1 MSVVAVLRIQKGEG
15 RLTGLVAGL
24 ALVTMASFTIGESG
38 IDALFFERVG
48 TQALPL
54 MYMLQGATT
63 FAFMLALTSLLGRL
77 GHRRTYLLAPIAL
90 GTLILVERALLVT
103 GARWIYFLLWVTSP
117 LAALLLAV
125 SLWGI
130 AGAVVDTRQAKR
142 LFPIIAAG
150 GILGTVLGG
159 LVTRPLAPIVG
170 AENLLLVWAGGLAVG
185 FLLSRVILGS
195 PSDGAARQAR
205 IRTSVLR
212 DLGSAFAF
220 VRRSRLLTWMTIAA
234 MLFSVLFYTL
244 YLPFARAASQHFP
257 DANALAGFFGLFWAA
272 TTGAAFIV
280 SVLITNR
287 LFAWFGVASIVVV
300 LPLLYAGAFGL
311 LLIQSGFLTLVFLR
325 FVMGTWLQGVA
336 SPAWETLTNV
346 VPSSRRDQTRAF
358 LIGGPAQ
365 IGTIIAGVIALVG
378 QNTLTPRQFALIGL
392 VTASVT
398 VIASIGIR
406 RSYASALMDALRAGR
421 PQVFEEPWTVGTPIP
436 LAVSADSVRVLS
448 NAMRSSDVRERRLA
462 FQLVA
467 GVPEQARP
475 AETAEGT
482 LDVDPIVRLGA
493 VRALDRSAPGGRG
506 TLLSMIH
513 DADAAVAAAAAA
525 RSLDDGASRNR
536 LHQLLG
542 DPDETVRRAA
552 IEQLDLAPTDLVPDL
567 IQELLADTSASVRA
581 AALEQLARA
590 SADRALGPALA
601 GFHDPDPV
609 VRRAAGRTLGSAKGR
624 PVEEV
629 LKALDHPQTADA
641 AVEAVRRMEI
651 DGDVEQARDFIRSA
665 TTGAES
671 DREFAAAV
679 PSEDEGTRLLQ
690 EAVLDRGRRRARSG
704 LWAATL
710 LGSRRTEM
718 ETAIQNLDAA
728 PGQLATALETL
739 ETAGDPAV
747 VRPLIALW
755 EPLVGAAKGAEWLSR
770 ALTDDDDFIVR
781 CAEFIRA
788 NQEGGAVSGSIAA
801 VSGVE
806 RVLFLQK
813 VPLFGDLA
821 PHDLDRVA
829 QLVEERG
836 YADGDVIAGQGE
848 IGDELHIVVEGT
860 IRVVEI
866 SDGSE
871 RELARRTAGDA
882 VGEMSIITQKPRIA
896 SLVAEGPV
904 RTIRLGHAEFESM
917 LRERP
922 GISLAVMRAL
932 ALRLAEATGRPDSP
946 GA

>member
-1 MSVVAVLRIQKGEG
+1 
-15 RLTGLVAGL
+15 
-24 ALVTMASFTIGESG
+24 
-38 IDALFFERVG
+38 
-48 TQALPL
+48 
-54 MYMLQGATT
+54 
-63 FAFMLALTSLLGRL
+63 
-77 GHRRTYLLAPIAL
+77 
-90 GTLILVERALLVT
+90 
-103 GARWIYFLLWVTSP
+103 
-117 LAALLLAV
+117 
-125 SLWGI
+125 
-130 AGAVVDTRQAKR
+130 
-142 LFPIIAAG
+142 
-150 GILGTVLGG
+150 
-159 LVTRPLAPIVG
+159 
-170 AENLLLVWAGGLAVG
+170 
-185 FLLSRVILGS
+185 
-195 PSDGAARQAR
+195 
-205 IRTSVLR
+205 
-212 DLGSAFAF
+212 
-220 VRRSRLLTWMTIAA
+220 MTIAA

-280 SVLITNR
+280 SVFITNR

-365 IGTIIAGVIALVG
+365 IGTIIAGVIAFIG
-378 QNTLTPRQFALIGL
+378 QNALTPRQFALIGL
-392 VTASVT
+392 VAASVT
-398 VIASIGIR
+398 VVASVGIR
-406 RSYASALMDALRAGR
+406 RSYANALVDALRAGR

-436 LAVSADSVRVLS
+436 LAVGADSVRVLS

-467 GVPEQARP
+467 EVPEQARP

-482 LDVDPIVRLGA
+482 FDVDPIVRLGA
-493 VRALDRSAPGGRG
+493 VRALDRSAPEGRG
-506 TLLSMIH
+506 ALLSMIH
-513 DADAAVAAAAAA
+513 DPDAAVAAAAAA
-525 RSLDDGASRNR
+525 RSLDDGASMNR

-552 IEQLDLAPTDLVPDL
+552 IEQLDLAPADLVPDL
-567 IQELLADTSASVRA
+567 TQELLADTSASVRA

-590 SADRALGPALA
+590 SADRALEPALA
-601 GFHDPDPV
+601 GFHDPDPI
-609 VRRAAGRTLGSAKGR
+609 VRRAAGRAVGSAQGR

-629 LKALDHPQTADA
+629 LEALDHPQTADA

-665 TTGAES
+665 TTWAES

-679 PSEDEGTRLLQ
+679 PSEDEGTRLLR

-755 EPLVGAAKGAEWLSR
+755 EPLVGTAKGAEWLSR
-770 ALTDDDDFIVR
+770 ALADDDDFIVR

-806 RVLFLQK
+806 RVLFLRK

-821 PHDLDRVA
+821 PRDLDRVA

-860 IRVVEI
+860 IRVVEN

-871 RELARRTAGDA
+871 RELAQRTAGDA

-922 GISLAVMRAL
+922 GIALAVMRAL
-932 ALRLAEATGRPDSP
+932 ALRLAEATGRPDAP
-946 GA
+946 GS